1 MKLVAFRLEYQITV
15 DEDRNQVTYERFEE
29 LSLATDLPFY
39 LSDWQ
44 RAISY
49 MKLNF
54 TVLYDVRRRV
64 GPNVRLLPLYLRLH
78 LLWLKNNVGVVAE
91 VHPTVF
97 NMQQISRT
105 LREQT
110 KLPVQLFTDRAEA
123 EAFLHDF
130 RLGLPT
136 CDIKPV

>member
-1 MKLVAFRLEYQITV
+1 MRLVAFRLEYQITV

-29 LSLATDLPFY
+29 LSLAADLPFHV
-39 LSDWQ
+39 SDWQ
-44 RAISY
+44 RALSF
-49 MKLNF
+49 MKPNF

-64 GPNVRLLPLYLRLH
+64 GPNVRLMPLYLRLH
-78 LLWLKNNVGVVAE
+78 LLWLKANVGVVAE

-97 NMQQISRT
+97 NMHLISKK

-110 KLPVQLFTDRAEA
+110 KLPVRLFTDRTEA

-130 RLGLPT
+130 RLGS
-136 CDIKPV
+136 VA